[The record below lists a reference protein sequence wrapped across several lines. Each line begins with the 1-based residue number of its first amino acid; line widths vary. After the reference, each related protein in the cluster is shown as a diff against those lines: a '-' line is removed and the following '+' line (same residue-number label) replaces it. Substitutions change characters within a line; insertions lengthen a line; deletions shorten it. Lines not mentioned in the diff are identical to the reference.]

1 MAVEQAT
8 IWDVAKQDAL
18 SRATKV
24 KRQTKRAHRKSTL
37 SGPIAIMKVIV
48 FLMTLYALAQYVPA
62 FINFKKII
70 TQTSP
75 QAGAQTLVEKR
86 NNWGIAAPL
95 REYAK
100 MNKAYMRAGQS
111 LQVQYVLPRD
121 AKATLTIKQCKPAPF
136 IEAFRCDVV
145 AEDKIDL
152 SNDTVGT
159 RRIAFQ
165 NTAMYLL
172 ESEVQITSDDRFDI
186 KWQRN

>member
-1 MAVEQAT
+1 MATEKAT
-8 IWDVAKQDAL
+8 IWDMAKHDAL
-18 SRATKV
+18 SRAQKV
-24 KRQTKRAHRKSTL
+24 KKHTKRAHRQSAL

-75 QAGAQTLVEKR
+75 QSGAQTLLEQR

-95 REYAK
+95 RDYVK

-111 LQVQYVLPRD
+111 LQVQYVLPED
-121 AKATLTIKQCKPAPF
+121 AKASLTLKQCRPAPF

-145 AEDKIDL
+145 AETVIDV

-159 RRIAFQ
+159 RRITL
-165 NTAMYLL
+165 NHSAMYLL
-172 ESEVQITSDDRFDI
+172 QSEVQVGSDDKFDI